1 MECGNHEDVRW
12 AALTGDDG
20 AGLMAVALSG
30 PFQASALPYRDEDLD
45 KAEYA
50 YQLPASAG
58 SVFCFS
64 AKTLGVGSAAC
75 GPRPLSQYMVYS
87 DPIVFS
93 YVLRPVPAGTEDLA
107 ELARRPA
114 LARVAPV
121 EINRDKT
128 GRVTLSC
135 STPEASITYSID
147 GGEMKPYTEPFTLK
161 DGKLT
166 TKATAEGYIPLPP
179 RQMTVKP
186 EFDRSKWKIVSV
198 DSFQPDEGI
207 PEHAIDGDPNTFW
220 HTQWSPNNPPLPHEM
235 VIDFG
240 EQLKVAAVVYQG
252 RQDMDHG
259 RIGRYEIYLADDT
272 SNWGSPAARGRFQ
285 NDAGK
290 QVVRLPSPVS
300 ARYLKIVA
308 LSEVASNNWTSI
320 AELTIIPAK

>member
-1 MECGNHEDVRW
+1 
-12 AALTGDDG
+12 
-20 AGLMAVALSG
+20 MAVALSG
-30 PFQASALPYRDEDLD
+30 PFQASALPYRDEDLN

-58 SVFCFS
+58 PVFCFS

-93 YVLRPVPAGTEDLA
+93 YVLRPVPAGTQDLA
-107 ELARRPA
+107 ELARQPA
-114 LARVAPV
+114 PARVAPV
-121 EINRDKT
+121 EINRDAAGK
-128 GRVTLSC
+128 VTLSC
-135 STPEASITYSID
+135 ATPGASITYSID
-147 GGEMKPYTEPFTLK
+147 DGEMKPYTEPFTLK
-161 DGKLT
+161 DGKLS
-166 TKATAEGYIPLPP
+166 ATASAPGLIPVSP
-179 RQMTVKP
+179 RQMTIKP
-186 EFDRSKWKIVSV
+186 EFNRGKWKIVSV

-220 HTQWSPNNPPLPHEM
+220 HTQWSPDSPPHPHEM

-259 RIGRYEIYLADDT
+259 RIRNYEIYLANDT
-272 SNWGSPAARGRFQ
+272 SNWGSPAAKGRFQ

-290 QVVRLPSPVS
+290 QVVRLPSPVT

-308 LSEVASNNWTSI
+308 LSEVA
-320 AELTIIPAK
+320 EK